1 MKSLDELVAEG
12 VFRQDVNIGALTTY
26 RVGGSAKYFVEITTH
41 ELANEVIPTI
51 QKSGV
56 PLLVFGNGSNLLVA
70 DGPHEVVAVHLS
82 GELAELTIDKEGD
95 AYLVRV
101 GAGMDLPIV
110 ARRLASEGIA
120 GFEWGVGIP
129 GTFGG
134 AVAMNAGGHGSDM
147 AAAVSSAGVW
157 RDGQYS
163 QWDAQKLAFGYRHS
177 ALRPADVVTD
187 VSLRLP
193 AGSAEESK
201 AKLSDIVRWRREH
214 QPGGHNAGSV
224 FRNPETG
231 SAGELIERVGLKG
244 ERSGGA
250 SVSLKHANFIQVEE
264 GTTALDVSTLIGRI
278 HAQVLEMTGVDL
290 VIENRFFGFGA
301 AH

>member
-1 MKSLDELVAEG
+1 MKSLDELVADG
-12 VFRQDVNIGALTTY
+12 VLRQDVSIGSLTTY

-41 ELANEVIPTI
+41 ELANEVIPII

-56 PLLVFGNGSNLLVA
+56 PLLVLGNGSNLLVA
-70 DGPHEVVAVHLS
+70 DGLHEVVAVHLS
-82 GELAELTIDKEGD
+82 GELAELSIDKEGD
-95 AYLVRV
+95 GYLVRV

-120 GFEWGVGIP
+120 GFEWGVGVP

-163 QWDAQKLAFGYRHS
+163 QWDAQELAFGYRHS
-177 ALRPADVVTD
+177 ALRPTDVVTD

-193 AGSAEESK
+193 AGSVEALK
-201 AKLSDIVRWRREH
+201 AKLTDIVRWRREH

-224 FRNPETG
+224 FRNPEMG
-231 SAGELIERVGLKG
+231 SAGELIERAGLKG
-244 ERSGGA
+244 ERCGGA

-264 GTTALDVSTLIGRI
+264 GATALDVSSLIGRI
-278 HAQVLEMTGVDL
+278 HDQVFEVTGVDL
-290 VIENRFFGFGA
+290 VIENRFFGFGDA
-301 AH
+301 R